1 MKRLTYLFATII
13 ALSLTACGG
22 GETEGTDET
31 VETVELKGYEEL
43 NLSEWGFQLT
53 VMVPEAE
60 IHGDPEVVLTER
72 GALEIVVG
80 LDFGLEIMFGEGDI
94 ELLKMDLKDDLVFT
108 SEIVKEEENAIIYT
122 QDIPD
127 SGVKTQNHFLY
138 KAEVGTDVY
147 EIRDIVDGEFGAGM
161 IEKMLEAAKT
171 VKTSSETEEVA
182 A

>member
-1 MKRLTYLFATII
+1 MII
-13 ALSLTACGG
+13 ALSFTACGG
-22 GETEGTDET
+22 DDNGTDEIL
-31 VETVELKGYEEL
+31 ETVELKGYEEL

-60 IHGDPEVVLTER
+60 IHGDPEVILTER
-72 GALEIVVG
+72 GALEILVG

-94 ELLKMDLKDDLVFT
+94 KLLKMDLKDDLVFT
-108 SEIVKEEENAIIYT
+108 SEIVKEEENAIIYK

-127 SGVKTQNHFLY
+127 SGVKTQNHFLF
-138 KAEVGTDVY
+138 KAEVGSDVY

-171 VKTSSETEEVA
+171 VKTSITTENVA

>member
-1 MKRLTYLFATII
+1 MKGLTYFFAVII
-13 ALSLTACGG
+13 AFSITACGS
-22 GETEGTDET
+22 GTDET
-31 VETVELKGYEEL
+31 VDETLEAVELKGFEEL
-43 NLSEWGFQLT
+43 NLSEWGFDLT

-60 IHGDPEVVLTER
+60 IHGAPEVVLTER

-94 ELLKMDLKDDLVFT
+94 ALLKMDLQDDLVFT
-108 SEIVKEEENAIIYT
+108 SEIIKEEENAIIYT

-138 KAEVGTDVY
+138 KAEVGTDIFEV
-147 EIRDIVDGEFGAGM
+147 RDVIDGEYGSGM

-171 VKTSSETEEVA
+171 IKATNKPGEVA